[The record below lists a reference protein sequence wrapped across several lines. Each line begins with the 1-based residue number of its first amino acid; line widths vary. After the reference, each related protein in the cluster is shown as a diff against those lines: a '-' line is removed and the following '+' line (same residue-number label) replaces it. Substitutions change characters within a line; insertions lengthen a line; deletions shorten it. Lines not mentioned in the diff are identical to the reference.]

1 MPYVHAAED
10 GGTALRN
17 PTIALGGFALALLA
31 GYVNASVLS
40 FYEIP
45 VSHMSGAITR
55 LGMDLG
61 LGLSDELATLG
72 SIIGSFFLGAI
83 LSGVIIGRDQL
94 RPGYRYGVVLGLESL
109 ALVASAAL
117 LNAQRPSGIFCAA
130 LACGMQNAM
139 ASSYYGLIIRTTH
152 MTGIVTDLGALIGH
166 ALRHRQVDR
175 WKFLF
180 LGLILGGFT
189 SGALASVVLNRWSTE
204 FFSGR
209 LYLAAIFCALIAV
222 AQVMWTSIVR
232 RSPQGEDPVATKRD
246 GA

>member
-1 MPYVHAAED
+1 MPYVHSAED
-10 GGTALRN
+10 GGRALRD
-17 PTIALGGFALALLA
+17 PTIALGGFTLALLA
-31 GYVNASVLS
+31 GYVNASLLS
-40 FYEIP
+40 FYDVP

-61 LGLSDELATLG
+61 LGLSSELAALG

-94 RPGYRYGVVLGLESL
+94 RPGYRYGVVLGLESAALL
-109 ALVASAAL
+109 AAAVL
-117 LNAQRPSGIFCAA
+117 LNAQRPAGIYCAT

-152 MTGIVTDLGALIGH
+152 MTGIVTDLGALLGH
-166 ALRHRQVDR
+166 ALRHRQVDG

-189 SGALASVVLNRWSTE
+189 SGALASVVLNR
-204 FFSGR
+204 FFVEVFSSR
-209 LYLAAIFCALIAV
+209 LYPAAGFCALIAV
-222 AQVMWTSIVR
+222 AQVSWTSIAR
-232 RSPQGEDPVATKRD
+232 RSVVSAKSQR
-246 GA
+246 